1 MDGVTSGAL
10 QECGHVISGDGGLS
24 WRKQPV
30 LPRWERPQGETVQPQ
45 GWACRRLAPESASS
59 ILAPGLEMPSGTA
72 STPLSSYFSSVKMG

>member
-30 LPRWERPQGETVQPQ
+30 LPWWERPQGETVQPQ
-45 GWACRRLAPESASS
+45 GWACRRLAPESANSL
-59 ILAPGLEMPSGTA
+59 LAPGLEMPCQELPQ
-72 STPLSSYFSSVKMG
+72 PLCPRISHL